1 MIRSI
6 RAMLVL
12 IFEGSGMRL
21 DALTDEALVE
31 AARDGSE
38 DAFRELV
45 ERTEGRVAS
54 VVIRMLGDTAEAED
68 VGQETYIRFYRS
80 LRGFRGQASV
90 GTYLTRIAVNLSL
103 NELKKRRRR
112 SIFVPFTPAGKD
124 NDAPDLDFEDLRA
137 SAEYDDTADRI
148 QRALNQLKPKF
159 RSVIVLRL
167 MEGYST
173 KETAVILGLPVGTV
187 LSRLRRSQEKLK
199 RILTTHREHVHEKV

>member
-1 MIRSI
+1 MG
-6 RAMLVL
+6 
-12 IFEGSGMRL
+12 E
-21 DALTDEALVE
+21 DALKDAALVE

-38 DAFRELV
+38 DAFRKLV
-45 ERTEGRVAS
+45 ERHQNRVAS

-68 VGQETYIRFYRS
+68 VGQETFIRFYRS
-80 LRGFRGQASV
+80 LRSFRGQASV

-112 SIFVPFTPAGKD
+112 SIFVPFGPAGKSH
-124 NDAPDLDFEDLRA
+124 DAPEQDYVDPRA
-137 SAEYDDTADRI
+137 SAEYDDTADGI
-148 QRALNQLKPKF
+148 QKALNELKPEF

-173 KETAVILGLPVGTV
+173 KETAAILGLPVGTV

-199 RILTTHREHVHEKV
+199 RLLISSNRELVHETV

>member
-1 MIRSI
+1 
-6 RAMLVL
+6 
-12 IFEGSGMRL
+12 MRL
-21 DALTDEALVE
+21 DALTDEALVK

-68 VGQETYIRFYRS
+68 VGQETFIRFYRS
-80 LRGFRGQASV
+80 LRRFRGQASV

-124 NDAPDLDFEDLRA
+124 NDAPDLDFEDPRA

-148 QRALNQLKPKF
+148 QRALNQLKPEF

-167 MEGYST
+167 MEGYSS
-173 KETAVILGLPVGTV
+173 KETAEILGLPLGTV

>member
-1 MIRSI
+1 
-6 RAMLVL
+6 
-12 IFEGSGMRL
+12 MRE
-21 DALTDEALVE
+21 DALKEAALVD

-45 ERTEGRVAS
+45 ERHEDRVAS
-54 VVIRMLGDTAEAED
+54 VVIRMLGNTADAED
-68 VGQETYIRFYRS
+68 VGQETFIRFYRG

-90 GTYLTRIAVNLSL
+90 GTYLTRIAVNLAIT
-103 NELKKRRRR
+103 ELRKRRRR
-112 SIFVPFTPAGKD
+112 SIIVPFAVPGRERDEPEAD
-124 NDAPDLDFEDLRA
+124 YADPRA

-148 QRALNQLKPKF
+148 QQALQELKPEF

-173 KETAVILGLPVGTV
+173 KETAEILGIPVGTV

-199 RILTTHREHVHEKV
+199 RLLLYSNRELVHETV